1 MGKLWA
7 GKVCGGGNQE
17 FGLGQTLERPVR
29 QARGALGNP
38 GNGSREENADRQSL
52 LATRLF
58 KAMIMQET

>member
-17 FGLGQTLERPVR
+17 FCLRQTLERPVR

-38 GNGSREENADRQSL
+38 GNGSREENAD
-52 LATRLF
+52 
-58 KAMIMQET
+58 KAC